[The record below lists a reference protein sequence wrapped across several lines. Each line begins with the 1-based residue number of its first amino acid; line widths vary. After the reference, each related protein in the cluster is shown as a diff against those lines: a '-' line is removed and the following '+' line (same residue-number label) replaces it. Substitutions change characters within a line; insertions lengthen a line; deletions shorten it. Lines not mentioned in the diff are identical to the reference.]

1 MTVDTFINGY
11 YSVNEEIY
19 TNKMHAMLRASEK
32 KSNVQWHYFDEVFHN
47 ANKIDLGHQ
56 NLQNLYKERAFQLR
70 DTYDYLVLYYSGG
83 SDSWNILNTF
93 LKHNIKLDCVF
104 VHQPMKAID
113 KNIYVP
119 NSLNVSG
126 YNNFSEWDLVIKKDL
141 DWLTNTHPEIHI
153 EIGDWTDSL
162 TNSINIFDKLIDEGN
177 AHTHMARLLKKQCK
191 CKYEIEALKKRKS
204 VGTIYGIDKPQLVEK
219 DNVCYFQF
227 NDISCVGNIN
237 PDNPYAIEYFYCT
250 PKFPILAIEQAYQL
264 FMWYKQNPQYRY
276 LIQAL
281 NSRTDLKNKKLSDL
295 YLEGN
300 IREHIAKTVL
310 YPDWDLTKF
319 QTQKPIP
326 NSKLPAGIRQW
337 EAPLQHIT
345 DFVEA
350 GKKWKYHW
358 DTFMPMLDKKFLVA
372 DDQFK
377 IIKSKWH
384 QLTIS

>member
-1 MTVDTFINGY
+1 
-11 YSVNEEIY
+11 
-19 TNKMHAMLRASEK
+19 
-32 KSNVQWHYFDEVFHN
+32 
-47 ANKIDLGHQ
+47 
-56 NLQNLYKERAFQLR
+56 
-70 DTYDYLVLYYSGG
+70 
-83 SDSWNILNTF
+83 
-93 LKHNIKLDCVF
+93 
-104 VHQPMKAID
+104 MKAID

-141 DWLTNTHPEIHI
+141 DWLTNAHPEIHI

-162 TNSINIFDKLIDEGN
+162 TNSINIFDRLIDEGN

-300 IREHIAKTVL
+300 LREHIAKTVL

-384 QLTIS
+384 QLTVS